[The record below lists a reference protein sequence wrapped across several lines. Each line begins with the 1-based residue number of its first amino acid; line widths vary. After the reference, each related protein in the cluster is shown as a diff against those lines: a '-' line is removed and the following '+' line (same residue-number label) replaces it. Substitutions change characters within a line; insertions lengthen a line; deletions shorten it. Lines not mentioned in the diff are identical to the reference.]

1 MKYIELNSDVL
12 NTQRET
18 LSNQLSNT
26 ISNKKF
32 YLGLMD
38 YYSKNIDLLNVEL
51 NGNLI
56 LINELLDE
64 INKVEEKIE
73 LLYVSKSKVED
84 ERDFMLN
91 NYSKID
97 IEVFDSYRLDYN
109 EMSNI
114 LNNLIEERTRL
125 ERKYETL
132 LADRK
137 EIVTEIK
144 LNKKHNSICEKNV
157 IKCDYNIGSITKT
170 LNNIDN
176 AYFVSNDKISTRY
189 ITPKVKKLKHY
200 CVLN

>member
-1 MKYIELNSDVL
+1 MSYIELNSDVL

-26 ISNKKF
+26 INNKKF

-38 YYSKNIDLLNVEL
+38 YYSRNIDLLNVEL

-56 LINELLDE
+56 LINETLDKIYE
-64 INKVEEKIE
+64 IEKEIE
-73 LLYVSKSKVED
+73 LLYVSKSKIGFEYNF
-84 ERDFMLN
+84 ELN
-91 NYSKID
+91 NSDNID
-97 IEVFDSYRLDYN
+97 IDKYYNSIMDYEKADSLLNRTIDYR
-109 EMSNI
+109 I
-114 LNNLIEERTRL
+114 LLVK
-125 ERKYETL
+125 KYEDL
-132 LADRK
+132 YR
-137 EIVTEIK
+137 
-144 LNKKHNSICEKNV
+144 ICTKNV
-157 IKCDYNIGSITKT
+157 STCDYNISNITKT

>member
-1 MKYIELNSDVL
+1 MSYIELNSDII
-12 NTQRET
+12 NTQREM
-18 LSNQLSNT
+18 LSNQLSST
-26 ISNKKF
+26 INNKKF
-32 YLGLMD
+32 YLGLIEF
-38 YYSKNIDLLNVEL
+38 YSKNIELLDVEL
-51 NGNLI
+51 KGNLI
-56 LINELLDE
+56 LINEILDE
-64 INKVEEKIE
+64 INKVEDKIE
-73 LLYVSKSKVED
+73 LLYLSKSKVED

-157 IKCDYNIGSITKT
+157 IRCDYNIESITKS

-176 AYFVSNDKISTRY
+176 VYFISNDKISKRF